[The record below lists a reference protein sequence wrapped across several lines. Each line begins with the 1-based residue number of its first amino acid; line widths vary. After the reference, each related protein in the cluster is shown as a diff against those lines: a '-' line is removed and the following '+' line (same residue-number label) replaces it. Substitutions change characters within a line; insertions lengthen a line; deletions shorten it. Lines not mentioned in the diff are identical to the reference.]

1 MAIRV
6 TVVLTLV
13 CLAVIS
19 VNAFRR
25 PGGLSR
31 TKPATPE
38 IQGLVNSVRGQ
49 IISKLPLGY
58 DREQYLPLTA
68 RSYKEQIVSGKNYF
82 IKIQTGPMRY
92 IHVRIYKPLIGFTS
106 VHSVQLQKSLLDPI
120 EYF

>member
-1 MAIRV
+1 MAIRI
-6 TVVLTLV
+6 TLVLNLV
-13 CLAVIS
+13 CLTVIS
-19 VNAFRR
+19 VNAFGR

-38 IQGLVNSVRGQ
+38 IQRLVNSVRGQ

-68 RSYKEQIVSGKNYF
+68 HSYKEQVVSGTNYF
-82 IKIQTGPMRY
+82 IKIKTGPMRY
-92 IHVRIYKPLIGFTS
+92 IHARIYKPLFGLTS

-120 EYF
+120 RYF